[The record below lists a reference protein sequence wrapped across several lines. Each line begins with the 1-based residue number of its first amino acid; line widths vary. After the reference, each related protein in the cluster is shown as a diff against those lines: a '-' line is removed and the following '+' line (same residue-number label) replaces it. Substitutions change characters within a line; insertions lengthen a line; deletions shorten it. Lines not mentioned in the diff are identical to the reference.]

1 MLHNDKQH
9 KIKTYVNKIISAPTA
24 ETLHLALFYA
34 FQLDPLSKDKTIYTE
49 EAAGRRNVQ
58 NGVRFKAVNQ
68 GNTLRRDSH
77 TVRIK

>member
-1 MLHNDKQH
+1 M
-9 KIKTYVNKIISAPTA
+9 NKIISTPTA
-24 ETLHLALFYA
+24 ETLHLPLFYA
-34 FQLDPLSKDKTIYTE
+34 FQLDPLSKDKTVYTE
-49 EAAGRRNVQ
+49 DDAAGRRNVQ